1 VPGSDVLLGPV
12 GVADNSTDPAAES
25 EDEEEEGAESEG
37 NVDVRFSLVGTE
49 PLQSDITIDQPVTS
63 GNDMPGQPD

>member
-1 VPGSDVLLGPV
+1 MLLGPV

-25 EDEEEEGAESEG
+25 EDEEEEETAESEG
-37 NVDVRFSLVGTE
+37 NVDVQFSLVGTE